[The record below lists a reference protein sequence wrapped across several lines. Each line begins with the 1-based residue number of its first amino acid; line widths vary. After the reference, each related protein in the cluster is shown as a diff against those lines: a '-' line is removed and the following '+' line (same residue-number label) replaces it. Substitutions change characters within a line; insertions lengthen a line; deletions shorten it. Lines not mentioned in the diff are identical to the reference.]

1 MTAGP
6 SSESGPPKESPKQ
19 GEHSLALS
27 EILAGRIRAVGP
39 ISFAEFMRECL
50 YHPVHGY
57 YSRASARR
65 FGDYYTSVDVHPI
78 FGRLLARQF
87 AEMWEML
94 GSPRPFV
101 VVESGAGVGRL
112 AGHILDFSAKML
124 PEFYAALEYVAVEQS
139 GARRDEHAARLAP
152 HAAAGRVFSAGEIP
166 HAIPAGCIF
175 SNELLDALPTHRVV
189 IKKGVL
195 REICVGFEN
204 ARFIELNGKPSTP
217 ALEQYFHE
225 QGITLEEG
233 QQAEVCLEA
242 CEWIESAGRALERGF
257 VLTID
262 YGHDARALYSEHHN
276 RGTLLAYRD
285 HTVSENLLNAP
296 GEQDLTAH
304 VNFTAVDLWGRRA
317 GLVRTGLVTQSQFL
331 VALGRGNEFGDLYEP
346 GQTEMEKL
354 RARLLLKNLIH
365 PEGLGE
371 KFQVLIQHKGID
383 APRLTGL
390 SGIEVL
396 SSTGTFACAVL

>member
-6 SSESGPPKESPKQ
+6 SSASGARGEPPKP
-19 GEHSLALS
+19 GEHARALS
-27 EILAGRIRAVGP
+27 ELLADRIRSDGP
-39 ISFAEFMRECL
+39 ISFADFMRECL

-57 YSRASARR
+57 YSRASPRR

-87 AEMWEML
+87 AEMWELL

-101 VVESGAGVGRL
+101 LIESGAGVGRL
-112 AGHILDFSAKML
+112 AGHILDFSARAL
-124 PEFYAALEYVAVEQS
+124 PEFYAALEYVAVDRS
-139 GARRDEHAARLAP
+139 GARRAEHEARLAD
-152 HAAAGRVFSAGEIP
+152 HVAAGRVSSANEVP
-166 HAIPAGCIF
+166 RAIPAGCIF
-175 SNELLDALPTHRVV
+175 SNELLDALPAHRVV
-189 IKKGVL
+189 VEHGAL
-195 REICVGFEN
+195 REIFVGFEN
-204 ARFIELNGKPSTP
+204 ERFIEVLGKPSAP

-225 QGITLEEG
+225 QGITLKDG

-242 CEWIESAGRALERGF
+242 CDWIESVGRALERGF

-262 YGHDARALYSEHHN
+262 YGHEARALYDEYHN

-285 HTVSENLLNAP
+285 HAVSEKLFDAP
-296 GEQDLTAH
+296 GEQDLTSH
-304 VNFTAVDLWGRRA
+304 VNFTALDLWGRSE

-331 VALGRGNEFGDLYEP
+331 VALGRENEFADLYEP
-346 GQTEMEKL
+346 GETEMEKL

-371 KFQVLIQHKGID
+371 KFQVLVQHKGIA

-390 SGIEVL
+390 SGY
-396 SSTGTFACAVL
+396 

>member
-6 SSESGPPKESPKQ
+6 SPESRARDESPMP
-19 GEHSLALS
+19 GEHSRALS
-27 EILAGRIRAVGP
+27 EILAGRIRAGGP

-57 YSRASARR
+57 YSRANAGR

-87 AEMWEML
+87 AEMWELL

-101 VVESGAGVGRL
+101 VAESGAGVGRL
-112 AGHILDFSAKML
+112 AGHILDFSAHSL
-124 PEFYAALEYVAVEQS
+124 PEFYVALEYVAVERS
-139 GARRDEHAARLAP
+139 GARRAEHAARLAE
-152 HAAAGRVFSAGEIP
+152 HVAAGRVSTAGAIP

-189 IKKGVL
+189 LENGAL
-195 REICVGFEN
+195 REIRVGFESG
-204 ARFIELNGKPSTP
+204 RFTEVICEPSTP
-217 ALEQYFHE
+217 ALEHYFQE
-225 QGITLEEG
+225 QGIALEEG

-242 CEWIESAGRALERGF
+242 CDWIEAAGRALGRGF

-262 YGHDARALYSEHHN
+262 YGHEARALYGENHN

-285 HTVSENLLNAP
+285 HTVSENILDAP
-296 GEQDLTAH
+296 GGQDLTAH
-304 VNFTAVDLWGRRA
+304 VNFTAMDLWGRRA
-317 GLVRTGLVTQSQFL
+317 GLLRTGLVTQSQFL
-331 VALGRGNEFGDLYEP
+331 VALGRGNEFADLYEP
-346 GQTEMEKL
+346 GQTELEKL

-371 KFQVLIQHKGID
+371 KFQVLIQHKGIA
-383 APRLTGL
+383 APRLTGF
-390 SGIEVL
+390 SGN
-396 SSTGTFACAVL
+396 

>member
-1 MTAGP
+1 MTAGSSSASGAPGEP
-6 SSESGPPKESPKQ
+6 SKP
-19 GEHSLALS
+19 GEHSRALS
-27 EILAGRIRAVGP
+27 EILAERIRASGA

-50 YHPVHGY
+50 YHPIHGY
-57 YSRASARR
+57 YSRDSARR

-87 AEMWEML
+87 EEMWEVL

-101 VVESGAGVGRL
+101 VAESGAGVGRL
-112 AGHILDFSAKML
+112 ASHILDFSARAL
-124 PEFYAALEYVAVEQS
+124 PEFYAALEYVAVERS
-139 GARRDEHAARLAP
+139 SARRAEHAARLAD
-152 HAAAGRVFSAGEIP
+152 HAAAGRVSSAGEIP
-166 HAIPAGCIF
+166 RAISSGCIF
-175 SNELLDALPTHRVV
+175 SNELLDALPAHRVAV
-189 IKKGVL
+189 ENGAL
-195 REICVGFEN
+195 REIYVGFESG
-204 ARFIELNGKPSTP
+204 RFTEVLGDPSMP
-217 ALEQYFHE
+217 ALERYFQE

-233 QQAEVCLEA
+233 QQAEVCFEA
-242 CEWIESAGRALERGF
+242 CDWIESAGRALERGF

-262 YGHDARALYSEHHN
+262 YGHEARALYGEHHN

-285 HTVSENLLNAP
+285 HAVTENLLDAP

-317 GLVRTGLVTQSQFL
+317 GLLRTGLVTQSQFL
-331 VALGRGNEFGDLYEP
+331 VALGRGNEFADLYEP

-354 RARLLLKNLIH
+354 CARLLLKNLIH

-371 KFQVLIQHKGID
+371 EFQVLIQHKGIE

-390 SGIEVL
+390 SRW
-396 SSTGTFACAVL
+396 

>member
-6 SSESGPPKESPKQ
+6 SSESG
-19 GEHSLALS
+19 ALS
-27 EILAGRIRAVGP
+27 EPPKPGEHTRALSGILAGRIRNGGP

-57 YSRASARR
+57 YSRKNARR

-87 AEMWEML
+87 SEMWELL

-101 VVESGAGVGRL
+101 VAESGAGAGRL
-112 AGHILDFSAKML
+112 AGHIVDFSAREL
-124 PEFYAALEYVAVEQS
+124 PEFYAALEYVAVERS
-139 GARRDEHAARLAP
+139 IARRAELTARLAD
-152 HAAAGRVFSAGEIP
+152 HAAAGHVSSAAEIP
-166 HAIPAGCIF
+166 RAIPVGCIF
-175 SNELLDALPTHRVV
+175 SNELLDAFPAHRVV
-189 IKKGVL
+189 VENGAL
-195 REICVGFEN
+195 REICVGFAG
-204 ARFIELNGKPSTP
+204 ARFTEVLREPSTP
-217 ALEQYFHE
+217 ALERYFHE
-225 QGITLEEG
+225 QGIALEEG

-242 CEWIESAGRALERGF
+242 CDWSEGAGRALERGF

-262 YGHDARALYSEHHN
+262 YGHEARALYDQHHN

-285 HTVSENLLNAP
+285 HAVTENLLDAP
-296 GEQDLTAH
+296 GEQDLTAY

-317 GLVRTGLVTQSQFL
+317 GLIRTGLVTQSQFL
-331 VALGRGNEFGDLYEP
+331 VALGSRNEFGDLYDP
-346 GQTEMEKL
+346 GQTEVEKL

-371 KFQVLIQHKGID
+371 KFLVLIQDKGIA

-390 SGIEVL
+390 SGW
-396 SSTGTFACAVL
+396 